1 MIALAAVT
9 ITALIVVGVVVIVMS
24 RRRGDRTR
32 FSSDVT
38 RDRPGDVTRDRPGDV
53 PGEQDGKPGPDGR

>member
-38 RDRPGDVTRDRPGDV
+38 RDDPGRPAA
-53 PGEQDGKPGPDGR
+53 PGPAREPEPPAEGQ